1 MINTLKSCRSF
12 CLVYLDDII
21 VFSNSFDEHLDHL
34 NQVFTALRDKQIV
47 LNPPKCEIAVQK
59 INYLGHTITKDTVTP
74 MNDRIKAILEIKEPR
89 TLPQANKFIGAL
101 SWYRKFLP
109 HFATLAA
116 PIHTVTNLTKANRH
130 KFKWKE
136 EQRKAFNN
144 LKQILTSQPLF
155 LNFPVDNKPLI
166 LTTDASAIG
175 IGGVLQQEVNGQLHN
190 LYYHSQL
197 MTPCEKRYSTKEQEA
212 LAIYKCFARMR
223 PFILGRSIIVMT
235 DHCPLCNIMNKTVR
249 NVRVDRIANLIQE
262 YNIDQVIHIKGR
274 ENCLP
279 DYLWRHPREQ
289 DDELN
294 DIDYGIASKET
305 APFQLPVAVGA
316 EDQSPSHPNLLSAM
330 TLRPR
335 KNQNQNVRATTTTD
349 NNSPDHYDSD
359 AENDKFSNT
368 QIPSNFTSYHFDVMK
383 LRDEQDKD
391 INIQNIIVNLNKN
404 LQNPSYVIRDSI
416 LYKLIS
422 PSRYSKTKIE
432 VIYLPELMIKPL
444 LYAIHNDPMTGG
456 HFSTDR
462 TYNKIKTQY
471 WWPRMRYIIVQHIK
485 ACILCQ
491 QYNYYFFF

>member
-1 MINTLKSCRSF
+1 
-12 CLVYLDDII
+12 
-21 VFSNSFDEHLDHL
+21 
-34 NQVFTALRDKQIV
+34 
-47 LNPPKCEIAVQK
+47 
-59 INYLGHTITKDTVTP
+59 
-74 MNDRIKAILEIKEPR
+74 
-89 TLPQANKFIGAL
+89 
-101 SWYRKFLP
+101 
-109 HFATLAA
+109 
-116 PIHTVTNLTKANRH
+116 
-130 KFKWKE
+130 

-166 LTTDASAIG
+166 LTTDASATG

-197 MTPCEKRYSTKEQEA
+197 MTPCEKRYSTIEQEA

-274 ENCLP
+274 ENYLP
-279 DYLWRHPREQ
+279 DYLSRHPREQ

-305 APFQLPVAVGA
+305 ASFQLPVAVSA

-335 KNQNQNVRATTTTD
+335 KNQNQNQNVRATTTTD

-368 QIPSNFTSYHFDVMK
+368 QIPSNFTSNHFDVMK

-391 INIQNIIVNLNKN
+391 INIQNIIVNLNN
-404 LQNPSYVIRDSI
+404 IC
-416 LYKLIS
+416 YK
-422 PSRYSKTKIE
+422 R
-432 VIYLPELMIKPL
+432 
-444 LYAIHNDPMTGG
+444 
-456 HFSTDR
+456 
-462 TYNKIKTQY
+462 
-471 WWPRMRYIIVQHIK
+471 QHSV
-485 ACILCQ
+485 
-491 QYNYYFFF
+491 